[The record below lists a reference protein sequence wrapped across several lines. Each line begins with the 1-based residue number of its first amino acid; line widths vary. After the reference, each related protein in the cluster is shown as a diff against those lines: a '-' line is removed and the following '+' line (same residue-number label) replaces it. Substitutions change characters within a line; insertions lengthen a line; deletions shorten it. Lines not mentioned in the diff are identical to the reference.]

1 MLDFKLDG
9 DLAGALEQLD
19 EALQT
24 QVARAVAHAG
34 ALVYYGEARTL
45 APVYSGPARKG
56 IRPGQLREAIY
67 RAHSPELSTDTLQ
80 VYNISWNPKKAPHGH
95 LVENGHWRVN
105 VIVRVGNRIAATTE
119 RLETPVWV
127 KPVAFIRRAGDAAP
141 RALAAMQARAK
152 ERVAEVL
159 ADLAKGGPITEADNE

>member
-56 IRPGQLREAIY
+56 IRPGQLRDAIY

-80 VYNISWNPKKAPHGH
+80 IYNISWNPKKAPHGH

-119 RLETPVWV
+119 LLDKPVWV

-141 RALAAMQARAK
+141 RALEAMQARAK

-159 ADLAKGGPITEADNE
+159 ADLAKGGPITEANDE